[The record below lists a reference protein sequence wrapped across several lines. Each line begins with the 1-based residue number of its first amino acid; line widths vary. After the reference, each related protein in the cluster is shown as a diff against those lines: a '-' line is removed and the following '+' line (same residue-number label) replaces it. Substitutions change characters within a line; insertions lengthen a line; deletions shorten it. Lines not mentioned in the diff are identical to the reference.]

1 MTGWSR
7 NAGVMQ
13 GWVGAARTEAQVEE
27 RLAQVPDDLRDQ
39 VRGHVDT
46 IRGMRW
52 TQYVMAGR
60 GRDARRDRLAEAPE
74 HLQPRIERAVREAFE
89 RRKSAA

>member
-52 TQYVMAGR
+52 IQYVIAGR
-60 GRDARRDRLAEAPE
+60 GRGARRDRLAEAPE
-74 HLQPRIERAVREAFE
+74 RLQPCIERAVRQAFQ
-89 RRKSAA
+89 RKRATA